1 MERTSNN
8 SKKTLHLILDD
19 TGSKIQKQ
27 CWPLEV
33 GWRLHSPSM
42 PPFPHKCQLWQ
53 WKEKKKK
60 ENHVLNSLTFGHTRR
75 VSPLLHSLSSADV
88 SPWESEVIVWLQG
101 NSEKYIRAISHLF
114 SALEGTFLPQLEKG
128 LGCDWDEIDYGE
140 FDLHVNVSRYLIN
153 GEAVEQVWAAHWSM
167 TCLIKTCGL

>member
-1 MERTSNN
+1 MTQVARFRSN
-8 SKKTLHLILDD
+8 
-19 TGSKIQKQ
+19 TGHWRSAGS
-27 CWPLEV
+27 CTAPL
-33 GWRLHSPSM
+33 RLPSPINVSSDNG
-42 PPFPHKCQLWQ
+42 
-53 WKEKKKK
+53 KEK
-60 ENHVLNSLTFGHTRR
+60 NHVLNSLTFGHMRR
-75 VSPLLHSLSSADV
+75 VSPLLHCLSPADV

-101 NSEKYIRAISHLF
+101 NSEKHIRVTYHLF

-167 TCLIKTCGL
+167 TCSDKNQRTIEVIQYPSFLQFLMAS